1 MEEWVGERWHQWV
14 SRRAAG
20 GHAEAAVTLAEVTPA
35 VRLLLH
41 AAGATQRL
49 ATATPLPVGGRRT
62 WWQRVAGSG
71 QRVPLAQLD
80 ADALALPERIAV
92 FDDAMLNRDLYLWLA
107 AQAAHLD
114 PHLPWATANDL
125 ATRAALAAFPGL
137 QVRWQRL
144 RAAEL
149 ALREDCTGPDEV
161 RLQACLH
168 GDAALQQALA
178 TDQPLTQAALAPVW
192 TWVNALPGSTALK
205 ASADAQAV
213 RGTSAA
219 CRIDGRRRA
228 RAAEQGERRAPLLL
242 AHKGEWLKT
251 FAEPFS
257 IDRAEDDDDSLQD
270 AAAAAEQFDTPTLQA
285 DARAARS
292 RVRFDLDLPSESADD
307 IALDAPIGGEWLPEW
322 DPRRATLVPARVQ
335 ARRFEA
341 RVGEAPW
348 RPPLALRA
356 LAQQLRRRLALQQ
369 AAPRWRRGQRD
380 GETLDLDAWVRHAAL
395 PVGVAAVYQRQ
406 QRAARD
412 LATLLLADLSVS
424 TDSYADSDRR
434 VIEVIRDSLYTFG
447 EALSGSGDAFALLG
461 FSSLRRQLRLHE
473 LKTFDERWGPRVHAR
488 LGALQPGYYTRLGAA
503 LRAATLRLQGRP
515 ERQRLLLLLTDG
527 KPHDLDGYDGRLG
540 REDTREAVREARAA
554 GLTPFAISIDTEPP
568 NLLPELFGAKGYA
581 WVRRPVDLPQR
592 LAGLYGQLLR

>member
-1 MEEWVGERWHQWV
+1 MEEWVGERWHHWV
-14 SRRAAG
+14 SRRATAG
-20 GHAEAAVTLAEVTPA
+20 HPEAVVTLAEVAPA

-41 AAGATQRL
+41 AAGCTQRL
-49 ATATPLPVGGRRT
+49 ATATPLAVGGRRS

-71 QRVPLAQLD
+71 QRAPLAQLD
-80 ADALALPERIAV
+80 ADALALPQQLAV
-92 FDDAMLNRDLYLWLA
+92 FDDPTLNRDLYLWLA
-107 AQAAHLD
+107 VQAAHLD
-114 PHLPWATANDL
+114 PALPWATANGL
-125 ATRAALAAFPGL
+125 ATQAALAAFPGM
-137 QVRWQRL
+137 QARWQRL
-144 RAAEL
+144 REAEL
-149 ALREDCTGPDEV
+149 ALREDCTGPHET

-168 GDAALQQALA
+168 GDAALQQALTA
-178 TDQPLTQAALAPVW
+178 DQPLEQSTLAPVW
-192 TWVNALPGSTALK
+192 TWVNALPGSAALK
-205 ASADAQAV
+205 PTADAQAA
-213 RGTSAA
+213 RSTSTALQLA
-219 CRIDGRRRA
+219 GRRRA
-228 RAAEQGERRAPLLL
+228 RSAEPGERRAPLLL
-242 AHKGEWLKT
+242 APKGEWLKT
-251 FAEPFS
+251 FAEPFN
-257 IDRAEDDDDSLQD
+257 IGRAEDDDDELQD

-292 RVRFDLDLPSESADD
+292 RVRFDLDLPSEDADD
-307 IALDAPIGGEWLPEW
+307 IALDTRDGGEWLPEW

-341 RVGEAPW
+341 RVAAEPW
-348 RPPLALRA
+348 QPPPALRA

-406 QRAARD
+406 QRSARD

-424 TDSYADSDRR
+424 TDSYADSERR

-473 LKTFDERWGPRVHAR
+473 LKRFDERWGPRVHTR

-568 NLLPELFGAKGYA
+568 TLLPELFGAKGYA

-592 LAGLYGQLLR
+592 LTGLYGQLLR